1 MARSSTPT
9 SAKKAPL
16 RPSLKPKGGAEL
28 ALSQTAGM
36 GQHPS
41 LPYGGHTPSAFLS
54 LMDSTEGKITLLWHH
69 AQYPPRRNH
78 LPPSPPPNSSRYI
91 LKTKWQAN
99 FAGLRW
105 LLNAPRSSVQV
116 ASGGLGQGV
125 VGRGSSLGSTG
136 PVCPGMRQLQGARG
150 PKSWGGAGPGRGG
163 VPGMLPARHPGG
175 GAGGQ
180 RVPRG
185 PGSAGWPCPPHP
197 SVQLPPEAQPLHVW
211 LSQRPLETREGR
223 KERVHNTCCWGGRE
237 HCRPWATAGIV
248 ASGGVGERLHGDPWP
263 QQLLQLLILDGLSSA
278 HPFPRTWALPPKTSL
293 V

>member
-1 MARSSTPT
+1 MLQALGHVQAPGPQHTVSTLGPRKGSRAPSLARGVGGAPSRVARSSTPT

-28 ALSQTAGM
+28 ALSQTVGM

-150 PKSWGGAGPGRGG
+150 PKSWGGQGPGVAGCQGCSLPGIQVEGPEGSVSPGARAPRGG
-163 VPGMLPARHPGG
+163 RALHTR
-175 GAGGQ
+175 Q
-180 RVPRG
+180 
-185 PGSAGWPCPPHP
+185 SSCPPRP
-197 SVQLPPEAQPLHVW
+197 SLFMF
-211 LSQRPLETREGR
+211 G
-223 KERVHNTCCWGGRE
+223 
-237 HCRPWATAGIV
+237 
-248 ASGGVGERLHGDPWP
+248 
-263 QQLLQLLILDGLSSA
+263 
-278 HPFPRTWALPPKTSL
+278 
-293 V
+293 